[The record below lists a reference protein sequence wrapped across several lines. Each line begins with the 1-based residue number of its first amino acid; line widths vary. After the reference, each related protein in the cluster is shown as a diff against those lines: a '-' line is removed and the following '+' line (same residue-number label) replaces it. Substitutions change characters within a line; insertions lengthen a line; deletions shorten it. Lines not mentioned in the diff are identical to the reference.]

1 MVFTFLK
8 TLKDLSFETQNL
20 CHLDDMGVGCVHRKM
35 VKNDRNNFEILPLFF
50 HIFDSKWPTVYSSL
64 MSFSTI

>member
-35 VKNDRNNFEILPLFF
+35 VKNDRNNFEI
-50 HIFDSKWPTVYSSL
+50 PTLVYHAEKEILQVFLSR
-64 MSFSTI
+64 IY